1 MTYKIVNN
9 PSLIPSSGDKP
20 TFKVTPEGELVISFG
35 EADHP
40 YDAGVTIR
48 KTKAGRPGS
57 GSKVEERW
65 LPIERTDA
73 VHLLKHIGCTVN
85 AVWAVGDRVA
95 VVMP

>member
-1 MTYKIVNN
+1 MSIRFDGQGQ
-9 PSLIPSSGDKP
+9 LI
-20 TFKVTPEGELVISFG
+20 TVSFYMK

>member
-1 MTYKIVNN
+1 MSIRFDGQGQ
-9 PSLIPSSGDKP
+9 LI
-20 TFKVTPEGELVISFG
+20 TVSFYMK

-65 LPIERTDA
+65 LPMTAPKPCISSSTSAAR
-73 VHLLKHIGCTVN
+73 
-85 AVWAVGDRVA
+85 
-95 VVMP
+95 